1 MAYASYE
8 HSGIRAVGE
17 VAGDTLIPLRG
28 ITEIGPDTTT
38 DVLAAADRDAA
49 AAVPLDAVRLLPVV
63 PNPTKVV
70 CVGLNYRDHIVET
83 KRDFPTYP
91 VMFPKYA
98 SSLLGA
104 HDEIALPPEST
115 EIDYEGELAV
125 VIGRPGRRIAEAD
138 ALNHVLGYT
147 VANDLTMR
155 DYQYKTH
162 QWMQGKAWD
171 ASTPVGPTIVTPD
184 EIDITRSGIRTIVN
198 GETGAVLGP
207 VSARVHRRQPRRDD
221 LGVHQAAAR
230 RPHPHRHPGRRRLA
244 AQAATAAAPRRH
256 RHRGDRR
263 ARRGQQ
269 QAHRRAGVTVSLQ
282 PHLSHDSAYA

>member
-38 DVLAAADRDAA
+38 DVLAHAERDTAAT
-49 AAVPLDAVRLLPVV
+49 VPLDSVRLLPVV
-63 PNPTKVV
+63 SNPTKVV
-70 CVGLNYRDHIVET
+70 CVGLNYRDHIIET

-91 VMFPKYA
+91 VMFPKFA

-104 HDEIALPPEST
+104 YDEIALPPEST

-138 ALNHVLGYT
+138 ALDHVLGYT

-171 ASTPVGPTIVTPD
+171 ASTPVGPTIVTPA
-184 EIDITRSGIRTIVN
+184 EIDITASGIRTIVN
-198 GETGAVLGP
+198 GETVQSSDLSQLVFTVANLIATISEFTALQPGDLILTGTPGGVGWRRKPQLLLHPGDTVSVEIDGLGAVSNKLTTEQ
-207 VSARVHRRQPRRDD
+207 V
-221 LGVHQAAAR
+221 
-230 RPHPHRHPGRRRLA
+230 
-244 AQAATAAAPRRH
+244 
-256 RHRGDRR
+256 
-263 ARRGQQ
+263 
-269 QAHRRAGVTVSLQ
+269 
-282 PHLSHDSAYA
+282 

>member
-198 GETGAVLGP
+198 GETVQSSDLSQLVFTVANLVATISEFTRLQPGDIILTGTPGGVGWRRKPQLLLHPGDTVTVEIDGLGAVSNKL
-207 VSARVHRRQPRRDD
+207 
-221 LGVHQAAAR
+221 
-230 RPHPHRHPGRRRLA
+230 
-244 AQAATAAAPRRH
+244 TAE
-256 RHRGDRR
+256 
-263 ARRGQQ
+263 Q
-269 QAHRRAGVTVSLQ
+269 V
-282 PHLSHDSAYA
+282 